1 MAADGEA
8 ARGRWQLSERLFSA
22 SLAGDS
28 GSWLLLHIEGV
39 MVVRFPSFVGGDSG
53 QRWLATLSR
62 ARARV
67 RQSGER
73 EVDEEEGRGEEP
85 SATHA

>member
-1 MAADGEA
+1 MAVDGEA

-39 MVVRFPSFVGGDSG
+39 MVVRFPGLVGGDNG
-53 QRWLATLSR
+53 QRWLATPSR
-62 ARARV
+62 AAGKSEAEWRAR
-67 RQSGER
+67 
-73 EVDEEEGRGEEP
+73 GR
-85 SATHA
+85 